1 MQSNDTTRYGA
12 LLLSNIHVCAMN
24 SESLLV
30 LSGKRMNV
38 GLNSAVGAGF
48 FPARKTGVC
57 CGYGA
62 GVALGS
68 QKQSIHA

>member
-1 MQSNDTTRYGA
+1 MGHLTSVACHSTQLIACRVYVLYEGVDF
-12 LLLSNIHVCAMN
+12 LLGDV
-24 SESLLV
+24 
-30 LSGKRMNV
+30 GKREP
-38 GLNSAVGAGF
+38 VGAGF

-57 CGYGA
+57 YGYRA